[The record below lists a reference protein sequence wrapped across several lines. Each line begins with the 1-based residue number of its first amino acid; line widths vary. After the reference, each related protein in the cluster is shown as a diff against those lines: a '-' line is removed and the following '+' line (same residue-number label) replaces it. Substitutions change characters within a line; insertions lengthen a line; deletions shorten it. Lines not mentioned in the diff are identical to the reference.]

1 MRNDQSDPQ
10 QNPSPPPSPPPERDS
25 ISSIPS
31 GLRALY
37 FALFT
42 VYATVGIA
50 IQLWHNIATYPP
62 EKWREAA
69 MAITEGIGAATVGA
83 AGLALLTIEGPESVM
98 IIADYIRKRWVK
110 PLEEKQRAEA
120 AQKRADAEEQLATAQ
135 QRQAEAQQR
144 QAEAEEHLA
153 EAEKLRAE
161 AARINAETEEILAKQ
176 REDGLQEGRQEG
188 LQEGRQE
195 GLQEGQSQ
203 TQAQWQAWNQRRL
216 DAEANNQPFNEPPP
230 ASP

>member
-10 QNPSPPPSPPPERDS
+10 QNPSPPPSPPPPERDS

-120 AQKRADAEEQLATAQ
+120 AQMQADAQ
-135 QRQAEAQQR
+135 QKR
-144 QAEAEEHLA
+144 
-153 EAEKLRAE
+153 
-161 AARINAETEEILAKQ
+161 AETERMEAETAELLAKQ
-176 REDGLQEGRQEG
+176 REDARQEGRQEG
-188 LQEGRQE
+188 LQEGHQQGREE
-195 GLQEGQSQ
+195 GREEGQNQ

-216 DAEANNQPFNEPPP
+216 DAEANNQPFDEPPP
-230 ASP
+230 ASS

>member
-1 MRNDQSDPQ
+1 MRNDQPAPQ
-10 QNPSPPPSPPPERDS
+10 ENPPSPSPERDS

-42 VYATVGIA
+42 FYATVGIT

-120 AQKRADAEEQLATAQ
+120 AQKQAEARQKRADAEEQ
-135 QRQAEAQQR
+135 
-144 QAEAEEHLA
+144 LA

-176 REDGLQEGRQEG
+176 REEG
-188 LQEGRQE
+188 LQEGR
-195 GLQEGQSQ
+195 QEGQSQ

-230 ASP
+230 ASS

>member
-1 MRNDQSDPQ
+1 MRNDQPEPQ
-10 QNPSPPPSPPPERDS
+10 QNPSPPPERDS

-42 VYATVGIA
+42 FYATVGIT
-50 IQLWHNIATYPP
+50 IQVWHNIATHPP

-120 AQKRADAEEQLATAQ
+120 AQM
-135 QRQAEAQQR
+135 QAEA
-144 QAEAEEHLA
+144 A
-153 EAEKLRAE
+153 K
-161 AARINAETEEILAKQ
+161 INAETEETLAKQ
-176 REDGLQEGRQEG
+176 RQEGR
-188 LQEGRQE
+188 
-195 GLQEGQSQ
+195 QEGQSQ

-230 ASP
+230 ASA

>member
-1 MRNDQSDPQ
+1 MRNDQPAPQ
-10 QNPSPPPSPPPERDS
+10 ENPPPPPPERDS

-42 VYATVGIA
+42 FYATVGIT

-120 AQKRADAEEQLATAQ
+120 AQMQADAAQ
-135 QRQAEAQQR
+135 KR
-144 QAEAEEHLA
+144 
-153 EAEKLRAE
+153 
-161 AARINAETEEILAKQ
+161 AETERMEAETAELLAKQ
-176 REDGLQEGRQEG
+176 REDARQEGREEGRQEG
-188 LQEGRQE
+188 HQEGRE
-195 GLQEGQSQ
+195 EGQSQ

-230 ASP
+230 ASS

>member
-1 MRNDQSDPQ
+1 MRNDQPAPQ
-10 QNPSPPPSPPPERDS
+10 ENPPPPPERDS

-42 VYATVGIA
+42 FYATVGIT
-50 IQLWHNIATYPP
+50 IQLWHNIATHPP

-120 AQKRADAEEQLATAQ
+120 AQKQAEARQKRADAEEQ
-135 QRQAEAQQR
+135 
-144 QAEAEEHLA
+144 LA

-176 REDGLQEGRQEG
+176 REEG
-188 LQEGRQE
+188 LQEGR
-195 GLQEGQSQ
+195 QEGQSQ

-216 DAEANNQPFNEPPP
+216 DAEANNQPFDEPPP

>member
-1 MRNDQSDPQ
+1 MRNDQPAPQ
-10 QNPSPPPSPPPERDS
+10 ENPPPPPERDS

-42 VYATVGIA
+42 FYATVGIT
-50 IQLWHNIATYPP
+50 IQVWHNIATHPP

-120 AQKRADAEEQLATAQ
+120 AQM
-135 QRQAEAQQR
+135 QAEAAQKR
-144 QAEAEEHLA
+144 
-153 EAEKLRAE
+153 
-161 AARINAETEEILAKQ
+161 AETERMEAETAELLAKQ
-176 REDGLQEGRQEG
+176 REDARQEGREEGRQEG
-188 LQEGRQE
+188 R
-195 GLQEGQSQ
+195 QEGQSQ

>member
-1 MRNDQSDPQ
+1 MRNNEPAPQ
-10 QNPSPPPSPPPERDS
+10 ENPPPPPERDS

-42 VYATVGIA
+42 FYATVGIT
-50 IQLWHNIATYPP
+50 IQVWHNIATYPP

-120 AQKRADAEEQLATAQ
+120 AQMQADAQQKQADAQ
-135 QRQAEAQQR
+135 QKQADAQQK
-144 QAEAEEHLA
+144 QADAQQ
-153 EAEKLRAE
+153 KQ
-161 AARINAETEEILAKQ
+161 AETERIKAETAETLAKQ
-176 REDGLQEGRQEG
+176 REQARE
-188 LQEGRQE
+188 E

-203 TQAQWQAWNQRRL
+203 TQARWQAWNQRRL

-230 ASP
+230 ASA

>member
-1 MRNDQSDPQ
+1 MRNDEPAPQ
-10 QNPSPPPSPPPERDS
+10 QNLPPPPPPPERDS

-42 VYATVGIA
+42 FYATVGIT

-120 AQKRADAEEQLATAQ
+120 AQM
-135 QRQAEAQQR
+135 QAEAQQK
-144 QAEAEEHLA
+144 QADAQQ
-153 EAEKLRAE
+153 KQ
-161 AARINAETEEILAKQ
+161 AETERIKAETAEILAKQ
-176 REDGLQEGRQEG
+176 REKAREEG
-188 LQEGRQE
+188 LQEGRE
-195 GLQEGQSQ
+195 EGQSQ

-230 ASP
+230 TSA

>member
-10 QNPSPPPSPPPERDS
+10 QNPPPPPPPPPERDS

-42 VYATVGIA
+42 FYATVGIT
-50 IQLWHNIATYPP
+50 IQVWHNIATHPP

-135 QRQAEAQQR
+135 QRQAEA
-144 QAEAEEHLA
+144 EEHLA

-188 LQEGRQE
+188 LQEGQN
-195 GLQEGQSQ
+195 Q

-230 ASP
+230 ASH

>member
-1 MRNDQSDPQ
+1 MRNDQPAPQ
-10 QNPSPPPSPPPERDS
+10 ENPPPPPSPPPPERDS

-42 VYATVGIA
+42 FYATVGIT
-50 IQLWHNIATYPP
+50 IQVWHNIATHPP

-120 AQKRADAEEQLATAQ
+120 AQK
-135 QRQAEAQQR
+135 QAEAR
-144 QAEAEEHLA
+144 QKRAEAEEQLA

-176 REDGLQEGRQEG
+176 REEG
-188 LQEGRQE
+188 LQEGR
-195 GLQEGQSQ
+195 QEGQSQ

-230 ASP
+230 AST

>member
-1 MRNDQSDPQ
+1 MRNDQPDLQ
-10 QNPSPPPSPPPERDS
+10 QNPSPPPSPPPPERDS

-42 VYATVGIA
+42 FYATVGIA

-120 AQKRADAEEQLATAQ
+120 AQMQAEARQKRAEAEEQLA
-135 QRQAEAQQR
+135 
-144 QAEAEEHLA
+144 
-153 EAEKLRAE
+153 EAEKQRAE
-161 AARINAETEEILAKQ
+161 AARINAETKEILAKQ
-176 REDGLQEGRQEG
+176 REEG
-188 LQEGRQE
+188 LQEGR
-195 GLQEGQSQ
+195 QEGQSQ

-230 ASP
+230 ASA

>member
-1 MRNDQSDPQ
+1 MRNDQPAPQ
-10 QNPSPPPSPPPERDS
+10 ENPPSPPPPERDS

-42 VYATVGIA
+42 FYATVGIT
-50 IQLWHNIATYPP
+50 IQLWHNIATHPP

-120 AQKRADAEEQLATAQ
+120 AQK
-135 QRQAEAQQR
+135 QAEAR
-144 QAEAEEHLA
+144 QKRAEAEEQLA

-176 REDGLQEGRQEG
+176 REEG
-188 LQEGRQE
+188 LQEGR
-195 GLQEGQSQ
+195 QEGQSQ

-230 ASP
+230 AST

>member
-10 QNPSPPPSPPPERDS
+10 QNPSPPPSPPPPERDS

-42 VYATVGIA
+42 FYATVGIT
-50 IQLWHNIATYPP
+50 IQVWHNIATHPP

-120 AQKRADAEEQLATAQ
+120 AQMQADAQQKQADAQ
-135 QRQAEAQQR
+135 QKQ
-144 QAEAEEHLA
+144 
-153 EAEKLRAE
+153 
-161 AARINAETEEILAKQ
+161 AETERIKAETAEILAKQ
-176 REDGLQEGRQEG
+176 QEKAREEGRE
-188 LQEGRQE
+188 
-195 GLQEGQSQ
+195 EGQNQ

-216 DAEANNQPFNEPPP
+216 DAEANNQPFDEPPP
-230 ASP
+230 ASS

>member
-1 MRNDQSDPQ
+1 MRNDQPAPQ
-10 QNPSPPPSPPPERDS
+10 ENPPPPPERDS

-42 VYATVGIA
+42 FYATVGIT

-120 AQKRADAEEQLATAQ
+120 AQMQADAQQKHADAEEQLAVAHQ
-135 QRQAEAQQR
+135 K

-161 AARINAETEEILAKQ
+161 TARINAETEEILAKQ
-176 REDGLQEGRQEG
+176 REEG
-188 LQEGRQE
+188 LQEGR
-195 GLQEGQSQ
+195 QEGQSQ

>member
-1 MRNDQSDPQ
+1 MRDDEPALQE
-10 QNPSPPPSPPPERDS
+10 NPTPPPERDS

-42 VYATVGIA
+42 FYATVGIT

-120 AQKRADAEEQLATAQ
+120 AQMQADAQQKHADAAQKQAEARQKRADAEEQLAT
-135 QRQAEAQQR
+135 AQQR

-176 REDGLQEGRQEG
+176 REDGLQEG
-188 LQEGRQE
+188 
-195 GLQEGQSQ
+195 LQEGQSQ

-216 DAEANNQPFNEPPP
+216 DAEANNQPFDEPPP
-230 ASP
+230 ASS

>member
-1 MRNDQSDPQ
+1 MRNDQTDPQ
-10 QNPSPPPSPPPERDS
+10 QNPPPPERDS

-42 VYATVGIA
+42 FYATVGIT

-120 AQKRADAEEQLATAQ
+120 AQMQADAAQ
-135 QRQAEAQQR
+135 KR
-144 QAEAEEHLA
+144 
-153 EAEKLRAE
+153 
-161 AARINAETEEILAKQ
+161 AETERMEAETAELLAKQ
-176 REDGLQEGRQEG
+176 REGC
-188 LQEGRQE
+188 
-195 GLQEGQSQ
+195 
-203 TQAQWQAWNQRRL
+203 
-216 DAEANNQPFNEPPP
+216 PPRGP
-230 ASP
+230 

>member
-1 MRNDQSDPQ
+1 MRNNEPEPQ
-10 QNPSPPPSPPPERDS
+10 QNPSPPPERDS

-42 VYATVGIA
+42 FYATVGIT

-120 AQKRADAEEQLATAQ
+120 AQMQADAQQKQADAQ
-135 QRQAEAQQR
+135 QKQ
-144 QAEAEEHLA
+144 
-153 EAEKLRAE
+153 
-161 AARINAETEEILAKQ
+161 AETERIKAETAEILAKQ
-176 REDGLQEGRQEG
+176 REKARE
-188 LQEGRQE
+188 E

-230 ASP
+230 VSS

>member
-1 MRNDQSDPQ
+1 MRNDQPDLQ
-10 QNPSPPPSPPPERDS
+10 QNPSPPPSPPPPERDS

-42 VYATVGIA
+42 FYATVGIA

-120 AQKRADAEEQLATAQ
+120 AQM
-135 QRQAEAQQR
+135 QAEA
-144 QAEAEEHLA
+144 A
-153 EAEKLRAE
+153 K
-161 AARINAETEEILAKQ
+161 INAETEETLAKQ
-176 REDGLQEGRQEG
+176 RQEGRE
-188 LQEGRQE
+188 
-195 GLQEGQSQ
+195 EGQSQ

>member
-1 MRNDQSDPQ
+1 MRNDEPAPQ
-10 QNPSPPPSPPPERDS
+10 ENPPPPERDS

-42 VYATVGIA
+42 FYATVGIT

-120 AQKRADAEEQLATAQ
+120 AQKQAEARQKRAEAEEQLAT
-135 QRQAEAQQR
+135 AQQR

-176 REDGLQEGRQEG
+176 RADG

-216 DAEANNQPFNEPPP
+216 EAEANNQPFNEPPP
-230 ASP
+230 VSP

>member
-1 MRNDQSDPQ
+1 MRDDEPALQE
-10 QNPSPPPSPPPERDS
+10 NPTPPSPPERDS

-42 VYATVGIA
+42 FYATVGIT

-120 AQKRADAEEQLATAQ
+120 AQMQADAAQ
-135 QRQAEAQQR
+135 KR
-144 QAEAEEHLA
+144 
-153 EAEKLRAE
+153 
-161 AARINAETEEILAKQ
+161 AETERMEAETAEILAKQ
-176 REDGLQEGRQEG
+176 REKARE
-188 LQEGRQE
+188 E

-230 ASP
+230 ASS